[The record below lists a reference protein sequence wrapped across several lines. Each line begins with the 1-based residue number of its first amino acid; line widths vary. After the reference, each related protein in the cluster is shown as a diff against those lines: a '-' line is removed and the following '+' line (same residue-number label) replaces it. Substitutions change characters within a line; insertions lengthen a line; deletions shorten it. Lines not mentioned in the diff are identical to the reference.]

1 MRIPPL
7 TALRAFECAGRK
19 LSFTLAATELGVTPG
34 AVSRQIRVLEDFL
47 SLQLFH
53 RANREVSLTQE
64 GTDYLAKITDAF
76 TLIKAAT
83 EQLMEVPEGAPLRVS
98 TSSTF
103 TLRWLMPRMHSFY
116 SQHPG
121 NNLQLTMNLAAVDFQ
136 RDDLDAT
143 IKLGHEDTPQS
154 VYRHL
159 FEADLVAVCS
169 PKLLQQGIPL
179 DQIADLA
186 RHTLL
191 HSTARP
197 SNWALWLKEAGMADL
212 VGASTMQFESSS
224 LAYQAA
230 TDGVGIAMAQLPL
243 ILDDLEAG
251 TLIMPFPISTPD
263 DHNYNLIWPDR
274 TPRNPSFK
282 PFRDWMLEEA
292 RKTTARMD
300 ICKAEIARRRAEWGL
315 AVVA

>member
-19 LSFTLAATELGVTPG
+19 LSFTLAAAELGVTPG

-64 GTDYLAKITDAF
+64 GADYLAKITDAF
-76 TLIKAAT
+76 ALIKSAT
-83 EQLMEVPEGAPLRVS
+83 EHLMEVPEGAPLRVS
-98 TSSTF
+98 TSSTY

-116 SQHPG
+116 SQYPG
-121 NNLQLTMNLAAVDFQ
+121 NNLQLTMSLAAVDFQ

-143 IKLGHEDTPQS
+143 IKLGNEDTPQS
-154 VYRHL
+154 VVRHL
-159 FEADLVAVCS
+159 FDADLVAVCS
-169 PKLLQQGIPL
+169 PKLLQQGVPL
-179 DQIADLA
+179 DRISDLA

-197 SNWALWLKEAGMADL
+197 SNWALWLKEAGMPDL
-212 VGASTMQFESSS
+212 VGGNIMRFESSS

-230 TDGVGIAMAQLPL
+230 ADGVGIAMAQLPL

-263 DHNYNLIWPDR
+263 DCRYNLIWPDR
-274 TPRNPSFK
+274 MPRNPSFK

-292 RKTTARMD
+292 RKTSARMEALKLD
-300 ICKAEIARRRAEWGL
+300 MARRRAEWHL
-315 AVVA
+315 AAVA

>member
-64 GTDYLAKITDAF
+64 GIEYLTKITDAF
-76 TLIKAAT
+76 ALIKSAT

-116 SQHPG
+116 SQHTG
-121 NNLQLTMNLAAVDFQ
+121 NNLQLTMNLTAVDFQ

-143 IKLGHEDTPQS
+143 IKLGHEETPQS
-154 VYRHL
+154 VVRHL

-179 DQIADLA
+179 KQVSDLA

-197 SNWALWLKEAGMADL
+197 SNWALWLKEAGMPDL
-212 VGASTMQFESSS
+212 IGASMMQFESSS

-263 DHNYNLIWPDR
+263 DCSYNLIWPDR

-292 RKTTARMD
+292 RKTHVRIEALKVD
-300 ICKAEIARRRAEWGL
+300 IAHRRTKWEQ
-315 AVVA
+315 AVFA

>member
-64 GTDYLAKITDAF
+64 GVEYLTKITDAF
-76 TLIKAAT
+76 ALIKSAT

-121 NNLQLTMNLAAVDFQ
+121 NNLQLTMNLTAVDFQ

-143 IKLGHEDTPQS
+143 IKLGHEGTPQS
-154 VYRHL
+154 VVRHL

-179 DQIADLA
+179 KQISDLA

-197 SNWALWLKEAGMADL
+197 SNWTLWLKEAGMPDL
-212 VGASTMQFESSS
+212 IGASTMQFESSS

-263 DHNYNLIWPDR
+263 DCSYNLIWPDR

-292 RKTTARMD
+292 RKTHARMEALKAD
-300 ICKAEIARRRAEWGL
+300 IALRRAEWGQ
-315 AVVA
+315 AVFA